1 MEKSDLQC
9 VSWSKHRDR
18 LKEPITRI
26 GNIANDPHLYQKLNE
41 ACSNEWAFLF
51 LAPDGFFILWPRHL
65 DNQTYIEITVA
76 SCHGGNAMIRY
87 QPHIIELAK
96 RGNASFI
103 EFLTA
108 RKGFNKAAPRHGW
121 RLACERKGLKVWRNY
136 IRG

>member
-1 MEKSDLQC
+1 MEKSYLQC
-9 VSWSKHRDR
+9 VPWLNHRDR

-26 GNIANDPHLYQKLNE
+26 GNIANDPHLYKKINE

-51 LAPDGFFILWPRHL
+51 LAPDGFVVLWPRIINN
-65 DNQTYIEITVA
+65 DAYIEVTIA
-76 SCHGGNAMIRY
+76 SCHGGNAIIRY

-108 RKGFNKAAPRHGW
+108 RKGFNKVAPLYGW
-121 RLACERKGLKVWRNY
+121 RRAGERKSLKVWRNY

>member
-1 MEKSDLQC
+1 MEKSYLQC
-9 VSWSKHRDR
+9 VTWENHRDR

-26 GNIANDPHLYQKLNE
+26 GNIANDPNLYQKINE

-51 LAPDGFFILWPRHL
+51 LAPDGFVVLWPRIAH
-65 DNQTYIEITVA
+65 NKAYIEVTIA
-76 SCHGGNAMIRY
+76 SCHGGSAMIRY

-108 RKGFNKAAPRHGW
+108 RKGFNKVAPFHGW

>member
-1 MEKSDLQC
+1 MEKSYLQC
-9 VSWSKHRDR
+9 AAWKNHRDR

-26 GNIANDPHLYQKLNE
+26 GNIANDPNLYKKINE

-51 LAPDGFFILWPRHL
+51 LAPDGFVVLWPRIAQ
-65 DNQTYIEITVA
+65 NKAYIEVTIA

-87 QPHIIELAK
+87 QPHIVALAK
-96 RGNASFI
+96 RGNASYI

-108 RKGFNKAAPRHGW
+108 RKGFNKVAPFHGW
-121 RLACERKGLKVWRNY
+121 RLSRERKGLKVWRNY